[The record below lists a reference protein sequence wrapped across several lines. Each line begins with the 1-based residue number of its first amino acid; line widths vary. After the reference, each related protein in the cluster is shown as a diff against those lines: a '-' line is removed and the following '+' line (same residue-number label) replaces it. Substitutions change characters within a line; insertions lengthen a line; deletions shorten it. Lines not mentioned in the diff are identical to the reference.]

1 MKTVGKLTA
10 NVGWEMNEVN
20 FVEITLQ
27 RYSYF
32 FKCKAGML
40 YYKNSPD
47 NIFHSHQWGGPSG
60 RRRFDKIDL
69 VIN

>member
-20 FVEITLQ
+20 FVEVTGQ

-32 FKCKAGML
+32 FKCKAGMQVRWAFQRAEGL
-40 YYKNSPD
+40 PN
-47 NIFHSHQWGGPSG
+47 NFLH
-60 RRRFDKIDL
+60 RLF
-69 VIN
+69 VIL